1 MKNFYILCWI
11 IIFTVSTIGGMMNGG
26 DILTGF
32 LVWMFVGLI
41 IPAAYLE

>member
-11 IIFTVSTIGGMMNGG
+11 IGCTVSTIGSMIDGG
-26 DILTGF
+26 DILTGL
-32 LVWMFVGLI
+32 LVWAFVGLI